1 MGKPIQIENDY
12 QTDFDRQ
19 LKASGLIPET
29 GGDKNLLP
37 TFDKSELGNLYSNI
51 DIEPYKGNVP
61 NVSLPYKTDSENKAF
76 LDKTYRQIKADQQG
90 TMSKAFN
97 SIVGG
102 GLAGVLGGLENI
114 SLIPQSFT
122 DDFTKNPVAQIFADM
137 KQYVNENTPIYAQD
151 DATGLSEINEG
162 ADVWQGLKSVIDSAV
177 SFGVPGGA
185 IVKGTSYLTK
195 LGRMMR
201 PTRLGT
207 ALSQKGIA
215 ANVYNKSNAFLNK
228 AMNSQ
233 SFQELAKAGF
243 AGVVSNQLEGTVMAI
258 EMYDNIMKDL
268 SSQGVDEETAREIA
282 QSRAN
287 EMEEM
292 NRGLLVSN
300 MFQLHGLSKAMA
312 GTRNIMTAPGMLN
325 SMKASL
331 SLKTPSNNIFIQN
344 LGEAAEEMIQSS
356 VQQSLETLAKKDA
369 KLIDSTKDKY
379 ELIQDYLF
387 SDQALYEGA
396 LGFFGGAFQ
405 RGISGITANIGDKSK
420 AQKRY
425 DEQQTSM
432 QETSALMASQIK
444 DFGKAE
450 LLRQKAQ
457 QTNDPDFE
465 KLVGDVQF
473 LNLAA
478 TSFEMG
484 TTGHLEGILDDI
496 SKSDNKEEAATAI
509 SLKARLLGWEK
520 KYVEV
525 ADITPNT
532 REAFMLNI
540 QQDLLHE
547 QLALAESR
555 KKDTVNSFKNK
566 VNNIAK
572 SKKVVVDSFG
582 TIKEDTLDK
591 HITID
596 ENGNIKYSDFLK
608 TSNPTTQQALSD
620 VESQATFLYQDIS
633 KELEN
638 VNLLNQHL
646 DTSNQKLQYA
656 LSPERLQEI
665 AKVEQDK
672 ALVSQAKAKVN
683 SKNVKQVEK
692 ELEDS
697 GIQDAEVTKGSKLQ
711 RKSKIEQEVKSKEI
725 TKEEV
730 TDDSSRLKRI
740 SKNKTMVE
748 ENGEVKVVKDTTP
761 TNVNQ
766 REVTDSKGIKI
777 KIENVGDDVKPDW
790 RYLNEEGKPSFRK
803 YKGEVT
809 KEEAPKK
816 TVKETTREDVPKEKL
831 QQPTIDELNRLNI
844 IPDIV
849 DVGYN
854 KIAYASSEFEEVIK
868 NNSLDRV
875 DILDE
880 NGKITLNP
888 EYIYVLHPDHM
899 LPGTEIT
906 LRVAPNPNDIM
917 VYDDG
922 VKISYKDW
930 KNKNP
935 ESNEKIPIEIVSNGL
950 VVGYVHEPSWINYK
964 NVQGESI
971 SIDEQIELL
980 NAIREVVIDRGEIKT
995 KIESKSYGKFLTKT
1009 PDTIKNNTPNSIVAV
1024 FNKNV
1029 LTNQSDGT
1037 AISDIDIVNMDKLTS
1052 GTTYNLI
1059 RLQSNKYFA
1068 SSVRHSKASEEIVTT
1083 VTQAIRAYVKG
1094 EETEATKL
1102 IAKNLGY
1109 DILEAAGLSNYL
1121 KLFVPVKNV
1130 SQAYEISLDNLIDDT
1145 YNYINNSDANT
1156 PITHR
1161 PFIIVEKG
1169 NVIFGMEGTKK
1180 DTINYVTK
1188 GSKNI
1193 DDYLTAFEKYLA
1205 NSFINVSIE
1214 GFGKTPILID
1224 KEGNPNTPYKDYTDY
1239 AKSNIQTNLYSINIG
1254 DTDIYLTQPV
1264 IRYDDSFKD
1273 KPKVK
1278 KAKVVKPKVDT
1289 LENLEKER
1297 LSRQEEVIK
1306 RREAT
1311 IKEARDEFNKS
1322 KEEGKKNI
1330 DSRGL
1335 QTLETLQKKELD
1347 AIDVEINERIKKIL
1361 PIELKL
1367 KVLEWLKNQVNQNF
1381 EYKGGDILSLKTK
1394 KYLTNVLGK
1403 ELAGISI
1410 QKLIKEGSIIPKEEG
1425 LYSDINGKNIG
1436 NSFSVMTSS
1445 QVNKENFLKLI
1456 ESNINDLKGKPV
1468 KETKVES
1475 LNEIEKI
1482 VITEENYNN
1491 WSNVKDK
1498 TDYDSFVDQVK
1509 STLNSFDKVKDK
1521 SLLTKENIDSML
1533 KDIKAFK
1540 NKVIRDKVI
1549 SLVIDKY
1556 SKVEQPIATE
1566 KGEVAQIFES
1576 LVKSVGDASY
1586 NLILQEIDKAGKH
1599 IIRNVVTKATPTQ
1612 RAKLLS
1618 DFEKLKFNRPD
1629 LDLQLIEEGND
1640 WIIIPKKNIV
1650 VKEEI
1655 KYDSTVKT
1663 SLNSFPVER
1672 WFIPESIAKKAY
1684 EEYVKLYG
1692 SRQSFEQIK
1701 NRGGFSR
1708 SEMNELYP
1716 GWGTASIELQSLEK
1730 VKETPKQEVSDA
1742 KADIEKLKNTTGLSI
1757 NNINLD
1763 NPLLDLNAEQQ
1774 QRIAES
1780 ERNNY
1785 YAHFVGT
1792 VIGNLQ
1798 MVKKF
1803 LELSRNNVKT
1813 PQGFESWE
1821 RRAEKLL
1828 NETNRDYNKLVESY
1842 IKAGLDTNDKLII
1855 NIGNLLKGTTITL
1868 KESQVPETTK
1878 EVSKEDD
1885 TTYIEQL
1892 KEQGIDLD
1900 ALPDDFDF
1908 SPKST
1913 TTNELTNILEKLD
1926 GGC

>member
-19 LKASGLIPET
+19 LKASGLVPET

-37 TFDKSELGNLYSNI
+37 TFDKSELGNMYSNI
-51 DIEPYKGNVP
+51 DIEPYKGTVP

-137 KQYVNENTPIYAQD
+137 KQYVNENTPIYSND
-151 DATGLSEINEG
+151 DAKGLSEINESS
-162 ADVWQGLKSVIDSAV
+162 DVWQGLKSVIDSAV

-201 PTRLGT
+201 PTRLGI

-356 VQQSLETLAKKDA
+356 VQQSLETLAKQDA

-420 AQKRY
+420 AQQRY
-425 DEQQTSM
+425 DAQQTSM
-432 QETSALMASQIK
+432 QETSDLMASQIK

-496 SKSDNKEEAATAI
+496 SKSDNKEEATTAI
-509 SLKARLLGWEK
+509 ALKQRLLEWEK

-525 ADITPNT
+525 SDITPNT

-547 QLALAESR
+547 QLNLAENR

-572 SKKVVVDSFG
+572 SKPAYISLWGGVYKPV
-582 TIKEDTLDK
+582 TLAEN
-591 HITID
+591 IQID
-596 ENGNIKYSDFLK
+596 ENGNINYSEHLLK
-608 TSNPTTQQALSD
+608 DNEINKKSISELEDQVTN
-620 VESQATFLYQDIS
+620 LYQDVI
-633 KELEN
+633 KEKEN
-638 VNLLNQHL
+638 IVLLNQHL
-646 DTSNQKLQYA
+646 ERSSQMLQHS

-672 ALVSQAKAKVN
+672 ALVSQAKSKVN

-692 ELEDS
+692 ELEDN
-697 GIQDAEVTKGSKLQ
+697 GIQDAEVTGQQKLV
-711 RKSKIEQEVKSKEI
+711 RKSKVEQEVKTKE
-725 TKEEV
+725 TVKEEV
-730 TDDSSRLKRI
+730 TDDTSRLKRV
-740 SKNKTMVE
+740 SKDKTMVE
-748 ENGEVKVVKDTTP
+748 ENGEVKVLKDTNKLNP
-761 TNVNQ
+761 KQ
-766 REVTDSKGIKI
+766 REVIDDKGNKI
-777 KIENVGDDVKPDW
+777 LIENVGDENDPKW
-790 RYLNEEGKPSFRK
+790 RYVDKETGLPSIRK
-803 YKGEVT
+803 YRGEVS
-809 KEEAPKK
+809 KEEAPKQ

-831 QQPTIDELNRLNI
+831 QQPTIDELNKLNI

-849 DVGYN
+849 DVGHN
-854 KIAYASSEFEEVIK
+854 KIAYASSEFDEVVK

-888 EYIYVLHPDHM
+888 EYVYVLHPDHM

-906 LRVAPNPNDIM
+906 LRVAKNPNDIM

-922 VKISYKDW
+922 VKIPYKEW

-935 ESNEKIPIEIVSNGL
+935 ESNSKIPIEIVSNGI
-950 VVGYVHEPSWINYK
+950 VIGYVHEPTWINYK
-964 NVQGESI
+964 NVQGVTI

-980 NAIREVVIDRGEIKT
+980 NNIRDRVIEEGEIKT

-1009 PDTIKNNTPNSIVAV
+1009 PDTIKNNTPNSIVAIY
-1024 FNKNV
+1024 NKNV

-1037 AISDIDIVNMDKLTS
+1037 AISDIDIVNMGKLTS

-1068 SSVRHSKASEEIVTT
+1068 SSVRHLQVDKNPAIATT

-1130 SQAYEISLDNLIDDT
+1130 SQAYEISLDKIIDDT

-1188 GSKNI
+1188 KSTNI
-1193 DDYLTAFEKYLA
+1193 EGYLTAFEKHLG

-1214 GFGKTPILID
+1214 GFGKTPVLID
-1224 KEGNPNTPYKDYTDY
+1224 KEGNPNTPYSDYTDY

-1254 DTDIYLTQPV
+1254 ATDVYLTQPV
-1264 IRYDDSFKD
+1264 IRYDDSFAKG
-1273 KPKVK
+1273 KPKEK
-1278 KAKVVKPKVDT
+1278 KARVPKT
-1289 LENLEKER
+1289 
-1297 LSRQEEVIK
+1297 
-1306 RREAT
+1306 
-1311 IKEARDEFNKS
+1311 
-1322 KEEGKKNI
+1322 
-1330 DSRGL
+1330 
-1335 QTLETLQKKELD
+1335 
-1347 AIDVEINERIKKIL
+1347 
-1361 PIELKL
+1361 
-1367 KVLEWLKNQVNQNF
+1367 
-1381 EYKGGDILSLKTK
+1381 
-1394 KYLTNVLGK
+1394 
-1403 ELAGISI
+1403 
-1410 QKLIKEGSIIPKEEG
+1410 
-1425 LYSDINGKNIG
+1425 
-1436 NSFSVMTSS
+1436 
-1445 QVNKENFLKLI
+1445 
-1456 ESNINDLKGKPV
+1456 KPV
-1468 KETKVES
+1468 KETKVVATDS
-1475 LNEIEKI
+1475 KDI
-1482 VITEENYNN
+1482 ITKKKEE
-1491 WSNVKDK
+1491 VL
-1498 TDYDSFVDQVK
+1498 K
-1509 STLNSFDKVKDK
+1509 SVTAGASQMKKKVMGGNHEA
-1521 SLLTKENIDSML
+1521 LTKEDIEYIEEIIIDAKNNNMSPEEL
-1533 KDIKAFK
+1533 SIYLNKLGFIRDTSVSSEDQKSYLRGKLSGDITTPINSYTIKKDIENTFAA
-1540 NKVIRDKVI
+1540 R
-1549 SLVIDKY
+1549 LAELET
-1556 SKVEQPIATE
+1556 KVEQPIATE
-1566 KGEVAQIFES
+1566 KGDITKLFDELGKQIGKATTLLMEQEVDE
-1576 LVKSVGDASY
+1576 L
-1586 NLILQEIDKAGKH
+1586 GKH
-1599 IIRNVVTKATPTQ
+1599 FIRGATKATPTQ

-1640 WIIIPKKNIV
+1640 WTIIPKKDIV
-1650 VKEEI
+1650 
-1655 KYDSTVKT
+1655 
-1663 SLNSFPVER
+1663 
-1672 WFIPESIAKKAY
+1672 
-1684 EEYVKLYG
+1684 
-1692 SRQSFEQIK
+1692 
-1701 NRGGFSR
+1701 
-1708 SEMNELYP
+1708 
-1716 GWGTASIELQSLEK
+1716 

-1742 KADIEKLKNTTGLSI
+1742 KADIEKRREEIEDFRTEAKEDIGSSVLGTKGQRWGTIIRIHQKENTNLTKQYKLTDFENKGLLEKEI
-1757 NNINLD
+1757 DKIYD
-1763 NPLLDLNAEQQ
+1763 AEL
-1774 QRIAES
+1774 AALES
-1780 ERNNY
+1780 
-1785 YAHFVGT
+1785 
-1792 VIGNLQ
+1792 
-1798 MVKKF
+1798 K
-1803 LELSRNNVKT
+1803 
-1813 PQGFESWE
+1813 
-1821 RRAEKLL
+1821 
-1828 NETNRDYNKLVESY
+1828 
-1842 IKAGLDTNDKLII
+1842 
-1855 NIGNLLKGTTITL
+1855 
-1868 KESQVPETTK
+1868 VPETTK

-1885 TTYIEQL
+1885 TTYIEKL
-1892 KEQGIDLD
+1892 KEDGIDLD

-1913 TTNELTNILEKLD
+1913 TINELTNILEKLD